1 MTSAVEN
8 RILMYQT
15 VPGLPPLNLTV
26 VIPPDW
32 VIALVAPAQ
41 VALNT
46 PLPEAFRNGRLVSLV
61 NWIIG
66 TV

>member
-1 MTSAVEN
+1 
-8 RILMYQT
+8 MYQT

-26 VIPPDW
+26 AMLPVCAI
-32 VIALVAPAQ
+32 VAAAFAQ

-46 PLPEAFRNGRLVSLV
+46 PPPETFRNGRLVSLV
-61 NWIIG
+61 NCVMP